1 MASSYG
7 NFIWQLFIQF
17 SMVSFLVV
25 AVAGLGAGA
34 GLIISSQK
42 TVEFFHL
49 LNRWVSTRH
58 VLKSVEVPR
67 DMDQAAHRYQRWLAA
82 GFVLGGLVSIFGL
95 AVGLDASAVSAA
107 LAQKRVVPVVA
118 VAVESA
124 KWFLIVG
131 SAFGIVV
138 GVMLIFYPNAESTME
153 KYANRWVSSR
163 QVVRSWDDMHMTLD
177 RLVEAHPKPA
187 GWIIACTSAAGVI
200 FGLIVL
206 TRYY

>member
-1 MASSYG
+1 MMSSYS
-7 NFIWQLFIQF
+7 NLMWQLLIQF
-17 SMVSFLVV
+17 SIVSFLVV
-25 AVAGLGAGA
+25 AVAGLGVGA

-42 TVEFFHL
+42 TVEFFHVV
-49 LNRWVSTRH
+49 NRWVSTRQ

-67 DMDQAAHRYQRWLAA
+67 DTDQVAHRYHRWLAA
-82 GFVLGGLVSIFGL
+82 GFVLGGFISIFGL
-95 AVGLDASAVSAA
+95 AVGLDSSAVSAVF
-107 LAQKRVVPVVA
+107 AQKRVVPVVT

-138 GVMLIFYPNAESTME
+138 GAMLIFYPNAESTLE
-153 KYANRWVSSR
+153 KYANRWVSPR
-163 QVVRSWDDMHMTLD
+163 RVTRSWDDMHMNLD

-187 GWIIACTSAAGVI
+187 GWIIACTSAAAVI

>member
-1 MASSYG
+1 MASSYS
-7 NFIWQLFIQF
+7 NFLWQLFIQF
-17 SMVSFLVV
+17 SIVSFLVV

-42 TVEFFHL
+42 TVEFFHV

-58 VLKSVEVPR
+58 ALKSVEVPR
-67 DMDQAAHRYQRWLAA
+67 DADQVAHRYQRWLAA
-82 GFVLGGLVSIFGL
+82 GFVLGGLVSVFGL
-95 AVGLDASAVSAA
+95 AAGLDASAVSAA
-107 LAQKRVVPVVA
+107 FATRPFVPVVA
-118 VAVESA
+118 IAVESA
-124 KWFLIVG
+124 KWFLIAG
-131 SAFGIVV
+131 SAFGIVM
-138 GVMLIFYPNAESTME
+138 GAMLIFYPNAESTLE

-163 QVVRSWDDMHMTLD
+163 RVTRSWDDMHMNLD

-187 GWIIACTSAAGVI
+187 GWIIASTSAAAVI